1 MERALHE
8 LLESLGLAPNGEP
21 QPLSGGDIAEVA
33 WLDTRQGPVVVKR
46 DSHERIEA
54 EADGLHAL
62 HQAGTRLIVPEVLG
76 TVDGWMVMEALESDT
91 GSPHSAITLGEGLSE
106 LHAVRDDTHGW
117 SRDNFCG
124 LTPQSNTPIADGRA
138 FQRERRLVPMAHACQ
153 EKGLMDTALRERIEA
168 VADAVERWLPDT
180 RASLVHGDL
189 WSGNVL
195 QTRRGPAIIDPAI
208 YRHYPDVDLAMLTL
222 FGSPGEA
229 FFEAYW
235 NGRRPDDWPRR
246 QALFQLYPLLN
257 HLLLFGGTYR
267 SGVECC
273 VAVLED

>member
-1 MERALHE
+1 
-8 LLESLGLAPNGEP
+8 
-21 QPLSGGDIAEVA
+21 
-33 WLDTRQGPVVVKR
+33 
-46 DSHERIEA
+46 
-54 EADGLHAL
+54 
-62 HQAGTRLIVPEVLG
+62 
-76 TVDGWMVMEALESDT
+76 
-91 GSPHSAITLGEGLSE
+91 
-106 LHAVRDDTHGW
+106 
-117 SRDNFCG
+117 
-124 LTPQSNTPIADGRA
+124 
-138 FQRERRLVPMAHACQ
+138 
-153 EKGLMDTALRERIEA
+153 MDTALRERIEA
-168 VADAVERWLPDT
+168 VADALERWLPDT

-208 YRHYPDVDLAMLTL
+208 YRHYPEVDLAMLTL

-267 SGVECC
+267 SGVERC
-273 VAVLED
+273 VALLEG